1 MIMFGIA
8 FYEMDKAFRASKKT
22 SERLENAFKNSEQ
35 IITKIDVAKTDLHC
49 IKTL

>member
-8 FYEMDKAFRASKKT
+8 FYEMDKAYRAGKKT
-22 SERLENAFKNSEQ
+22 AKRLQDAMDDSDRYKVQLS
-35 IITKIDVAKTDLHC
+35 VAKTDLNR